1 MRPMSQRTPRVSP
14 GALRPHPKLLSAL
27 VGGLVATSVV
37 TAMAYV
43 GPALGLDPLDFAA
56 MLGALIVGDMAEP
69 TMIGLL
75 VHLVNGSIIFPAIYV
90 FLVYRMLPGP
100 SWLRGMAWGI
110 TLWVLM
116 QLVLMPLAG
125 MGLFSSKAPHPTL
138 SVAWS
143 LAMHGLYGIV
153 LGMIARPR
161 LERAIHEE
169 SEEQSGRSAA

>member
-1 MRPMSQRTPRVSP
+1 MSQTTPRASP

-37 TAMAYV
+37 TAMIYV

-56 MLGALIVGDMAEP
+56 MLGAVIVGGLAEP
-69 TMIGLL
+69 MIIGLL
-75 VHLVNGSIIFPAIYV
+75 IHLVNGSIIFPTVFV
-90 FLVYRMLPGP
+90 FLLYRMLPGP

-110 TLWVLM
+110 TLWVLL

-125 MGLFSSKAPHPTL
+125 MGLFSSKAPHPML

-143 LAMHGLYGIV
+143 LAMHGLYGII
-153 LGMIARPR
+153 LGMIARPQ
-161 LERAIHEE
+161 LERAIHDE